1 MTNIF
6 LYIVLAVIVA
16 AAIMVSVQ
24 SVRDLMTDTA
34 WFRGT
39 KFGMNYHNR
48 LNKVEILTE
57 EQYMNVWS
65 GKSVEAE

>member
-16 AAIMVSVQ
+16 ATLVVSVQ
-24 SVRDLMTDTA
+24 SVRDLVTDTA
-34 WFRGT
+34 WFRRT

-57 EQYMNVWS
+57 EEYFLLWN
-65 GKSVEAE
+65 GKTVEV